1 MLVLESAAALLAL
14 AYVLLAI
21 KEDRKCWYA
30 AILSSTLYIAVFY
43 DARLYLEAGL
53 QIFFIVLA
61 FLGLKKWQSRIAK
74 QESKIHYISLKKHLT
89 LIALTTSISICFG
102 FIIAQN
108 TNADLPYLDALITCF
123 SVMTTYLVAE
133 KIIENWLY
141 WIVIDVLSIFVNFH
155 KGLYL
160 FAILFFIYTIVA
172 VIGYFNWKKEMNP
185 FNIKN
190 QSVG

>member
-89 LIALTTSISICFG
+89 LIALTTSISICLG

-141 WIVIDVLSIFVNFH
+141 WIVIDTVACLVYFY
-155 KGLYL
+155 KGLNL
-160 FAILFFIYTIVA
+160 TAILFFLYTILA
-172 VIGYFNWKKEMNP
+172 IRGYQKWQKVLNDENT
-185 FNIKN
+185 
-190 QSVG
+190 